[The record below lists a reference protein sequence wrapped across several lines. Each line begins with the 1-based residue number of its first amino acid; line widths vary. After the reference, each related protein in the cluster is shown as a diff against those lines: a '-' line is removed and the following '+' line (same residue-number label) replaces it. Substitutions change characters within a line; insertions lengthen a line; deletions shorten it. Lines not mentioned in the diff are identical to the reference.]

1 MSQKNQISI
10 TIPQEVIEEVTSK
23 LQEIR
28 SALTPYLQGLTV
40 EENRSL
46 FKMGD
51 KSIATVQKIENYI
64 RSNPEFVPSY
74 MDKDEFLKDGKVVSQ
89 LKPLL
94 KLTDQLNSDLT
105 DTITL
110 AGSEAMVAG
119 LMYYGTVKEA
129 AGKGVITAKPIYE
142 DLKQR
147 FSKRKTKG
155 SSEN

>member
-10 TIPQEVIEEVTSK
+10 TIPQEVIEEVNAK
-23 LQEIR
+23 LQEIQN
-28 SALTPYLQGLTV
+28 ALSPYLQGLTT
-40 EENRSL
+40 EESKSL

-64 RSNPEFVPSY
+64 ESNPEFVPSY
-74 MDKDEFLKDGKVVSQ
+74 MDKEEFLKDGKAVNQ

-94 KLTDQLNSDLT
+94 SKVTQLNSDLN
-105 DTITL
+105 DTIIL

-129 AGKGVITAKPIYE
+129 ANKGVVTAKPIYE

-147 FSKRKTKG
+147 FYKRKEKK
-155 SSEN
+155 SSET